1 MRSFRSNK
9 LLNGF
14 IPKKGF
20 NGIDPKIL
28 MEESLGTSRD
38 EDIKILNDCIVKQQN
53 KLKIE
58 DLFSTE
64 DNMPIS
70 L

>member
-1 MRSFRSNK
+1 
-9 LLNGF
+9 
-14 IPKKGF
+14 
-20 NGIDPKIL
+20 

-38 EDIKILNDCIVKQQN
+38 EDIKILNDCILKQQN

-70 L
+70 LQNYN